1 MVELEGGAE
10 LSGQS
15 DDGDDI
21 ARFERQ
27 CAARAR
33 AEGLAASGYGDEDE
47 GNNSD
52 EEDEPDER
60 LQRARLAAGTGPPPK
75 GEGEW
80 RQRCGLLQEKLKRR
94 EVELSQAKADLD
106 MVRSEGLGPGD
117 PTTELKAQLVKLT
130 KRNRALQA
138 TSEAQRTRVQQLE
151 AEVRKPREEAKKQAE
166 DLALNMGGDM
176 EEWKKKY
183 LTASNELQEVRH
195 KAQELRA
202 TIQRQRKVLLKELGS
217 DEVVEKALSVADDPN
232 AVQFKGRAAQISQLQ
247 RQVRELKEQAKRPGA
262 PADDP
267 DSEEPVTGTP
277 QQRRG
282 GRADAAAEKERNA
295 LTQAADRRREDFD
308 RLQEEVDRL
317 RSDQA
322 EGKRKRDAMKSRN
335 DNLMVQLREL
345 KASVQDL
352 LRKSDNDD
360 ALVAALRRQLGR
372 GGSQPAGAGCG
383 GCDSDLAGPPGG
395 VEELRRENAELQEQ
409 LERQAQIVLQL
420 RQKSIAATCENG
432 SARLGPQS
440 VEAAAGE
447 RDRVVD
453 RVRYLEAENARQ
465 LEQVRL
471 LREQLG
477 EDVEAAGRPFSAG
490 STLNLKE
497 KLRVM
502 GERLASVERENL
514 ALRRNGED
522 QEFRLPDE
530 SPEGSRSSSLGPI
543 AAEQRCSS
551 LAAEREKRARHSR
564 AQA

>member
-1 MVELEGGAE
+1 
-10 LSGQS
+10 
-15 DDGDDI
+15 
-21 ARFERQ
+21 
-27 CAARAR
+27 
-33 AEGLAASGYGDEDE
+33 
-47 GNNSD
+47 
-52 EEDEPDER
+52 
-60 LQRARLAAGTGPPPK
+60 
-75 GEGEW
+75 
-80 RQRCGLLQEKLKRR
+80 
-94 EVELSQAKADLD
+94 
-106 MVRSEGLGPGD
+106 
-117 PTTELKAQLVKLT
+117 
-130 KRNRALQA
+130 
-138 TSEAQRTRVQQLE
+138 
-151 AEVRKPREEAKKQAE
+151 
-166 DLALNMGGDM
+166 MGGDM

-232 AVQFKGRAAQISQLQ
+232 SVQFKGRAAQISQLQ
-247 RQVRELKEQAKRPGA
+247 RQVRELKEQARRPGA

-267 DSEEPVTGTP
+267 DSEEPVAGTP
-277 QQRRG
+277 PQRRG
-282 GRADAAAEKERNA
+282 CRADAAAEKERNA
-295 LTQAADRRREDFD
+295 LTQAAERRREDFD
-308 RLQEEVDRL
+308 KLQEEVDRL

-335 DNLMVQLREL
+335 DNLMLQLREL

-372 GGSQPAGAGCG
+372 GGPQPAGAGCG

-440 VEAAAGE
+440 VEAATGE
-447 RDRVVD
+447 RQLVD

-471 LREQLG
+471 YREQLG
-477 EDVEAAGRPFSAG
+477 EDMEAAGRPFSAG

-502 GERLASVERENL
+502 SERLASVERENL
-514 ALRRNGED
+514 ALRRHGDE
-522 QEFRLPDE
+522 QELRLPDE

-543 AAEQRCSS
+543 AVEQRCSS